1 MIEFGVQKK
10 PGGAPG
16 YEARAN
22 VSGQAIRRGLRHKP
36 ARSSPPRRR
45 GFILPFKPILRANL
59 RRFDALFMRVT
70 LRNILTKS
78 GYEIAGEASNGRE
91 SVEMYEKV
99 QPDLVTMDITMP
111 EMDGINAVR
120 QIRQI
125 DPNAKIIMCTAM
137 GQKKHGDGGRG
148 GRRA

>member
-1 MIEFGVQKK
+1 VAK
-10 PGGAPG
+10 
-16 YEARAN
+16 R
-22 VSGQAIRRGLRHKP
+22 
-36 ARSSPPRRR
+36 
-45 GFILPFKPILRANL
+45 ILITD
-59 RRFDALFMRVT
+59 DALFMRVT

-91 SVEMYEKV
+91 SVELYEQV
-99 QPDLVTMDITMP
+99 HPDLVTMDITMP

-137 GQKKHGDGGRG
+137 GQKNMVMEAVAAGAKDFIVKPFQPDKVLESVMKQIG
-148 GRRA
+148 